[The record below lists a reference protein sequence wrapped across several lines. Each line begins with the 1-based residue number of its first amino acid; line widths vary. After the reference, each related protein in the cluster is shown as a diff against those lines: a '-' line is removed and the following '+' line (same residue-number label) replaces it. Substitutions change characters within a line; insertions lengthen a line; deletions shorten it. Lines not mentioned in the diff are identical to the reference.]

1 MKNLNS
7 EEIKALLA
15 AIDDLIDI
23 KIIIREIVPNYNLSE
38 AMYKNFLSKLE
49 SLQQKLKPVFSAYLN
64 TEDKSRFE
72 DSEDIK
78 KKLLELV
85 KNNMKILISANSSK
99 KKLKSIGID
108 PRHII
113 VSGGPLVVDD
123 YKIVNPNLSEKALE
137 NINKKCQSLI
147 RQLKNENWSNY
158 NLIFIHEK
166 ENITDTLILKKIN
179 IISNIIGKKVNTFE
193 LKAWNN
199 LEI

>member
-7 EEIKALLA
+7 EEVKALLA

-23 KIIIREIVPNYNLSE
+23 KVIIREIVPNYNLSE
-38 AMYKNFLSKLE
+38 TMYQTFLSKLE
-49 SLQQKLKPVFSAYLN
+49 SLHQKLKPVFSAYLS
-64 TEDKSRFE
+64 TENKRVYE

-78 KKLLELV
+78 STLLKLV

-108 PRHII
+108 PRNII
-113 VSGGPLVVDD
+113 VSGGPLSVED

-137 NINKKCQSLI
+137 NINKKCKSLI
-147 RQLKNENWSNY
+147 RQLDNENWSNY
-158 NLIFIHEK
+158 NLTFIYEK
-166 ENITDTLILKKIN
+166 ENISDTLIIKKID

-193 LKAWNN
+193 LKSWDD
-199 LEI
+199 LEN